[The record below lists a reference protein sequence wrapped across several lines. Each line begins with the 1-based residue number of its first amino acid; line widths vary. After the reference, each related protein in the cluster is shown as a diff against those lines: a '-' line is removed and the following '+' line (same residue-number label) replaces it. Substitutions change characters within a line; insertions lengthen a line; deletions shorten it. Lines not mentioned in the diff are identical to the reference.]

1 MAFYFAHP
9 FSEDKKCLIVR
20 TCIARHEPEILEHF
34 ELVVNTASMEEE
46 MAAAA

>member
-1 MAFYFAHP
+1 MPDRAYLHHP
-9 FSEDKKCLIVR
+9 
-20 TCIARHEPEILEHF
+20 AEPAILEHF